1 MSGFGRR
8 FLPTQAEVH
17 PRLEG
22 HTADLRS
29 GADTASAR
37 LARASLKLR
46 GLFRTTEPV
55 VILPGPADLLR
66 EIGLRAA
73 VEHRVLVLVGGP
85 AGESLATQAESLGK
99 EVIRVVTHP
108 GQPLEPEQLTRFLQG
123 PEVDSVA
130 LVHAEASGALAPL
143 EALGRVVRQ
152 RKGLLLLV
160 DASLTVG
167 ADPVETDRWGL
178 DFVLAPSEGPVGMP
192 AGLAFAALSSRL
204 IARARGLSGRGMQ
217 LDLVAHHAAAA
228 EGRALIPP
236 APALAA
242 LLERQLDQI
251 LEVEGLPARW
261 QRHEAMR
268 QLVTQWASGRTD
280 VELLARPP
288 RAASAI
294 SVLRLRDGLA
304 AGQIVRALASDGWHI
319 AAANAAGGQEHL
331 VIGHMGEQLPAQL
344 AELLS
349 ALGRRL
355 ARPVGGELNPP

>member
-1 MSGFGRR
+1 MSTQDGLRR
-8 FLPTQAEVH
+8 
-17 PRLEG
+17 
-22 HTADLRS
+22 
-29 GADTASAR
+29 
-37 LARASLKLR
+37 
-46 GLFRTTEPV
+46 LFRTSEPV
-55 VILPGPADLLR
+55 VILPGSAELLR
-66 EIGLRAA
+66 ELGLRAA

-108 GQPLEPEQLTRFLQG
+108 GQTLEAEQLARFLQG

-130 LVHAEASGALAPL
+130 VVHAEASGALAPL

-152 RKGLLLLV
+152 RKGLMFLV

-178 DFVLAPSEGPVGMP
+178 DFVLAPSEGPIGMQP
-192 AGLAFAALSSRL
+192 GLAFAALSSRL
-204 IARARGLSGRGMQ
+204 IARARGLTGRGIQ

-228 EGRALIPP
+228 QGRALMPP
-236 APALAA
+236 GPALAA

-251 LEVEGLPARW
+251 LEAEGLSARW

-268 QLVTQWASGRTD
+268 QLVAQWASQRTD
-280 VELLARPP
+280 VELLARPA
-288 RAASAI
+288 RAAGAI
-294 SVLRLRDGLA
+294 SVLRLRNGLEA
-304 AGQIVRALASDGWHI
+304 PRIVRALASDGWQI
-319 AAANAAGGQEHL
+319 AIANAADGEECL

-344 AELLS
+344 AGLLT

-355 ARPVGGELNPP
+355 VE